1 MRAARLRRLLFSYTT
16 KQLSRETDIPE
27 RTLERYKEKPFTI
40 PLDRLILLAYA
51 NHLTDAEK
59 KEVLT

>member
-1 MRAARLRRLLFSYTT
+1 MRAPRLRRLLFSYPIR
-16 KQLSRETDIPE
+16 QLSKDTDIPE
-27 RTLERYKEKPFTI
+27 RTLERYKENPFTI

-51 NHLTDAEK
+51 NHLTDTEK